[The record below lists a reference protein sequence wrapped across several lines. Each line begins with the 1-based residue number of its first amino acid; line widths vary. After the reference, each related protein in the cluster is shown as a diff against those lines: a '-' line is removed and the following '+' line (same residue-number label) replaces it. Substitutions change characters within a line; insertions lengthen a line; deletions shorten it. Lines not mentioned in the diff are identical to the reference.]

1 MYYKTIRMTSES
13 ELVEKKSR
21 FICILSPITDVN
33 QVEAILA
40 NIRQQYPA
48 ARHYCYA
55 YVIRN
60 EGSGHERY
68 SDDGEPNSTAGI
80 PMLNVLKQQALVNV
94 IAVVVRYFGGT
105 LLGTGG
111 LVRAYSGAVIQTLD
125 QAEIITMEYSW
136 KLRITMEY
144 SFYGIF
150 QNKCLGFFN
159 EIITVDFT
167 DQVIIEAWIGEGQL
181 SSLLTVLDDITARTA
196 VVMYLQ
202 QDFVARK

>member
-1 MYYKTIRMTSES
+1 MYYKTIRTTSES

-33 QVEAILA
+33 EVEAMLA

-60 EGSGHERY
+60 EGSGLERY

-136 KLRITMEY
+136 RLKITMEY

-159 EIITVDFT
+159 EIIAVDFT
-167 DQVIIEAWIGEGQL
+167 DLVIVEAWIGEEQTCCL
-181 SSLLTVLDDITARTA
+181 ANLLDDITARTA
-196 VVMYLQ
+196 IIEYLE
-202 QDFVARK
+202 QDFVPHK